1 MKKMGIII
9 NNFRC
14 ALPLLF
20 CLTVSLLSSSVSS
33 ELSQSQKNT
42 MLNLSKLLHNQTSMI
57 SWNTDSDP
65 CSSWSGVTCRN
76 VTTTISSVSMLSF
89 ANLDLTNSSFLPLAC
104 QIDTLESID
113 VSKNELTSIPDG
125 FFMACRR
132 IQGLKLVN
140 FSFNH
145 ISGPLP
151 SFSSGFT
158 NLESLDLSYNSFSG
172 SIGSQLSDLVS
183 LKLLNL
189 NFNAFSG
196 SVPTKLGKS
205 MVLEQLVLS
214 GNNFQGSIPEQ
225 LADYKNLTVLD
236 LGKNKLTG
244 NVPSR
249 IGQLSKLEILVLSD
263 NSLSGEVP
271 NFISKIR
278 TLKRFAANQNSFTG
292 AIPSGISMF
301 LKYLD
306 LSYNN
311 LSGSMPNDLLA
322 QPNLQTV
329 DLSYNKLKG
338 SIPGNVSSSLVRL
351 RLGSNSLNGSI
362 SLFNCAQ
369 LQNLVYLEL
378 ENNLLS
384 GSIPTH
390 LDSCWNLR
398 LLSLGGNKFSGELPA
413 ELGNLKQLQVLSLQL
428 NKFVG
433 RIPHEITTLS
443 HLSTLNI
450 SWNLLNGS
458 IPPSISGL
466 TNLAYLHLQGNHLS
480 GVIPG
485 NISDM
490 NSLIELQLGNNQLSG
505 YITPMPRNLQYALNL
520 SGNLFEGRIPES
532 LYLLNSLEIL
542 DLSNNRF
549 SGEIPKFLSKMESLT
564 TVLLN
569 NNNLSGVVPAFSPN
583 VKVHFA
589 GNPLLVIPESSP
601 RSTPLLRDRVRLNGL
616 TITALIAAV
625 TAGGLI
631 AIIAIFLS
639 KRLIFRANDLAVQP
653 RDEDYPLSQPVETL
667 ILTANSIHKAN
678 IDFTT
683 AIETVANPLNLVL
696 TTRFSSYYKVIM
708 PSGLSYFVKKLN
720 LRDETLQPGSLENF
734 GQKLRALGKLN
745 STNIMTPLAFMLA
758 GESAYLFY
766 EMAFIGSL
774 FDLLH
779 GNCGIPLDWASRFSI
794 AVGVAQGLTSLH
806 GRLSG
811 PILHFDLTSKTIML
825 KSPKQPQIGDIE
837 LYKVIDPSK
846 STSSLS
852 AVAGSIGYI
861 PPGEENIIR
870 STCPCRYN
878 RIRIQYA
885 SS

>member
-1 MKKMGIII
+1 MGIII

-20 CLTVSLLSSSVSS
+20 YLTVSLHSGSVSS

-57 SWNTDSDP
+57 SWNTNSDP

-89 ANLDLTNSSFLPLAC
+89 SNLDLTNSSFLPLAC

-113 VSKNELTSIPDG
+113 VSKNMLTAIPDG
-125 FFMACRR
+125 FFIACRR

-158 NLESLDLSYNSFSG
+158 NLDSLDLSYNSFSG

-205 MVLEQLVLS
+205 MVLEQLELS

-225 LADYKNLTVLD
+225 LADYKNLTVFD

-271 NFISKIR
+271 NFISRIR

-292 AIPSGISMF
+292 AIPSGISRF
-301 LKYLD
+301 LKNLD

-351 RLGSNSLNGSI
+351 RLGSNALNGSI
-362 SLFNCAQ
+362 SPFNCAQ

-384 GSIPTH
+384 GNIPTH
-390 LDSCWNLR
+390 LGSCWNLR
-398 LLSLGGNKFSGELPA
+398 LLSLGGNKFSGELPV

-433 RIPHEITTLS
+433 RIPHEITTLP

-458 IPPSISGL
+458 IPPSITGL
-466 TNLAYLHLQGNHLS
+466 TNLAYLHLQGNNLS

-485 NISDM
+485 SISDM
-490 NSLIELQLGNNQLSG
+490 NSLIELQLGKNQLSG
-505 YITPMPRNLQYALNL
+505 YIPPMPRKLQYALNL
-520 SGNLFEGRIPES
+520 SSNLFEGRIPES
-532 LYLLNSLEIL
+532 LHLLNSLEIL

-564 TVLLN
+564 TLLLN

-583 VKVHFA
+583 VDVHFA
-589 GNPLLVIPESSP
+589 GNPLLVIPKRSP
-601 RSTPLLRDRVRLNGL
+601 PLLRHRVRLPRP
-616 TITALIAAV
+616 TITALIVAV
-625 TAGGLI
+625 TAGGLMI

-667 ILTANSIHKAN
+667 ILTANSIHKSN
-678 IDFTT
+678 IDFTK

-720 LRDETLQPGSLENF
+720 LTDKILQPSSLENF
-734 GQKLRALGKLN
+734 GQKLQALGKVN
-745 STNIMTPLAFMLA
+745 STNIMTPLAYMFA
-758 GESAYLFY
+758 GDSAYLFY

-779 GNCGIPLDWASRFSI
+779 GNCGIPLDWTSRFSI

-806 GRLSG
+806 GCLSG

-846 STSSLS
+846 NTSSLS

-861 PPGEENIIR
+861 PPGEENIIC
-870 STCPCRYN
+870 SICPCLYN
-878 RIRIQYA
+878 RIRI
-885 SS
+885 